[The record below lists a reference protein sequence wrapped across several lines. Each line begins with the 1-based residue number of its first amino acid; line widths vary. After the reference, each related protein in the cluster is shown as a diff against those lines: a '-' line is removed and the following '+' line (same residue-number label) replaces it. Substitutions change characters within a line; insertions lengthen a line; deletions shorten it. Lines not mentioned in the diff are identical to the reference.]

1 MRAYHIA
8 VPIESLHSTQQL
20 LVVPEGDEDLSVV
33 SNRSLEDR
41 ERSLGNLI
49 LLELTDLLVGKF
61 GLGKVEQF
69 TAEVTEEE
77 MGGIGAERGED

>member
-1 MRAYHIA
+1 

>member
-1 MRAYHIA
+1 M
-8 VPIESLHSTQQL
+8 PIESLHSTQQL